1 MQTLVPIRTPN
12 RTGIR
17 TGIRTS
23 AALLIAL
30 LLASMAGAAM
40 AGKKEALLEK
50 NKYAY
55 SAAIRWGDFEGAWT
69 MVAPKLRK
77 AKPMSAV
84 EFSRYEQIQI
94 SAYRDLASMPGE
106 DGSEM
111 REVQIDVINRNT
123 MQQRRL
129 RYTEVWRYDPE
140 AKNWWIDSLPDFWQ
154 GQ

>member
-1 MQTLVPIRTPN
+1 MQALAATRTPTRAPIRTP
-12 RTGIR
+12 IR
-17 TGIRTS
+17 TIAT
-23 AALLIAL
+23 LLIAL
-30 LLASMAGAAM
+30 LLASTAGAAT

-77 AKPMSAV
+77 DKPMSAA

-94 SAYRDLASMPGE
+94 SGYRDLASMPGD

>member
-1 MQTLVPIRTPN
+1 MQTLVPIRTPSFAPV
-12 RTGIR
+12 RTRIR
-17 TGIRTS
+17 TV
-23 AALLIAL
+23 AMLLIAWL
-30 LLASMAGAAM
+30 LVSTAGAAM
-40 AGKKEALLEK
+40 AGKKETLLEK

-69 MVAPKLRK
+69 MVDPRIRK
-77 AKPMSAV
+77 DKPMSAV

-94 SAYRDLASMPGE
+94 SGYRDLASMPGP

-129 RYTEVWRYDPE
+129 RYTEVWRYDSA